1 MSHDQDTLQEGRSE
15 FVTFTSGSQSYCL
28 EIMSIKEIRRWAP
41 VTVLP
46 HAPPDVLGVM
56 NLRGAVI
63 PIYDLSA
70 KFGFGHTAANE
81 RNVVIIATVA
91 SQTIGLLVESVS
103 EILSVSTDQIQ
114 ETPNVQSDATQLSIS
129 GVISI
134 EDGMTR
140 IIDLAAVIHPEERLA
155 S

>member
-1 MSHDQDTLQEGRSE
+1 MSPNDPANLEEKKE
-15 FVTFTSGSQSYCL
+15 FVTFTSGDQNFCL
-28 EIMSIKEIRRWAP
+28 GIMQIKEIRRWSR

-46 HAPPDVLGVM
+46 HAPKDVLGVM

-70 KFGFGHTAANE
+70 RFGFGTTPANE
-81 RNVVIIATVA
+81 RNVVIIATIET
-91 SQTIGLLVESVS
+91 QTVGLLVQSVS
-103 EILSVSTDQIQ
+103 EILSVDASIIQ
-114 ETPNVQSDATQLSIS
+114 DTPDIKSEATQQTIV

-134 EDGMTR
+134 EDDMTR
-140 IIDLAAVIHPEERLA
+140 IIDLNAVIDPIERMA